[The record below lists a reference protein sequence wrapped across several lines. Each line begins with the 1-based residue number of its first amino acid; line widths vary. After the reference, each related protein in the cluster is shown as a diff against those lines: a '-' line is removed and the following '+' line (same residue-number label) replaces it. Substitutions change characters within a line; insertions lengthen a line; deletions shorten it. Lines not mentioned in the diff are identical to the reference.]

1 MPRKNQ
7 KSTTSQ
13 PQLEAL
19 AFQPEPMA
27 LATGADSPSPSS
39 HSLQASTNRSDLNP
53 KQKNVIAIR
62 GARTHNLRNVDLDI
76 PHGSFTVI
84 TGVSGSGKSSLAFD
98 TLYSEGQRQYIDS
111 LSPYARQ
118 FVDSMPRPDM
128 DSVLGLQPTLCI
140 DQRQSALNPRS
151 TLGTIAEVYDY
162 LRLLMARVGT
172 VHCYQCNAPILQ
184 QSADEMVQALS
195 SYPEGT
201 RLTLMAPMV
210 RDRKGSHG
218 DVFDKISKAGLLR
231 ARVDGELIEIET
243 PPKLEV
249 RKNHSIDAVCDRIV
263 LRPDS
268 QERLLAAILLSI
280 KLSDGLLS
288 ASIAVPEVGNQS
300 SGTSSTSPEKSFTT
314 FERLFST
321 KYACA
326 ACGISYAE
334 VEPRIFSFN
343 SPHGA
348 CQTCDGIG
356 FVQVPNEAKTKATE
370 DEENEEQTDALECPS
385 CHGARL
391 RKESLAVKLNGLSI
405 DQITRMPIAKSH
417 AWLASVD
424 FATPGFS
431 LFAASVAKPI
441 LTEMLHRTRFLNQV
455 GVGYLSLD
463 RPANTLSGGELQR
476 VRLAASIGSGLIGV
490 CYVLDEPS
498 IGLHPRDSDRLID
511 SITKLRDQGNTVVV
525 VEHDEAMMRA
535 ADLLVDMG
543 PGAGPEGGQIMAMG
557 TPQQVSEAKQS
568 LTGAY
573 LRGEQTI
580 DIPSRRPVDQSITKI
595 VVKSAARHNLK
606 SIDVEIP
613 LGRLIG
619 VTGVSG
625 SGKSTLINETL
636 VPMVKAEVLKS
647 GRRQPAA
654 ISASANARMMI
665 PEPMALATGV
675 DFAAAC
681 PIAPEASAYGLGGL
695 LERIEGCEAIDKLV
709 VINQKS
715 LGRSSRS
722 TPSTYTGL
730 WDEIRKVFAQT
741 RDAKQRGF
749 SASRFSFNAGQG
761 RCDNCQ
767 GAGQLKIEMSFLAD
781 IFVKCSHCGGRR
793 FNPSTLAVRYKD
805 KNAADVLQMSIAEAA
820 VFFEN
825 FAKVSRIL
833 KSLVDVG
840 LGYLSLGQPSH
851 TLSGGEAQRI
861 KLATELSRMSTGKTL
876 YVLDE
881 PTTGLHI
888 ADVRRLIAVLQNLV
902 ELGNTVI
909 VIEHHMDL
917 IKVCDWIIDLGPD
930 GGEAGGYLVGCG
942 PPETI
947 AANPKS
953 LTGKHLRLK

>member
-1 MPRKNQ
+1 MPRKSSKS
-7 KSTTSQ
+7 KST
-13 PQLEAL
+13 
-19 AFQPEPMA
+19 PEPMA
-27 LATGADSPSPSS
+27 LATGIGSPSDCKVTP
-39 HSLQASTNRSDLNP
+39 LASDDRPGVSPEASAYGSGIANSREVQSP
-53 KQKNVIAIR
+53 RGVIAIR
-62 GARTHNLRNVDLDI
+62 GARTHNLKNVNLDI

-151 TLGTIAEVYDY
+151 TLATIAEVYDY

-172 VHCYQCNAPILQ
+172 VHCYQCHAPILQ

-201 RLTLMAPMV
+201 RLTLMAPIV
-210 RDRKGSHG
+210 RDRKGSHV
-218 DVFDKISKAGLLR
+218 DVFEKMSKAGLLR
-231 ARVDGELIEIET
+231 ARVDGDLIEIES

-249 RKNHSIDAVCDRIV
+249 RRNHSIDAVCDRMV
-263 LRPDS
+263 LRSDS
-268 QERLLAAILLSI
+268 HERLLAAISLSI

-288 ASIAVPEVGNQS
+288 ASIAVPD
-300 SGTSSTSPEKSFTT
+300 TSPSSDDSESANIGEKTFTT
-314 FERLFST
+314 IERLFST

-334 VEPRIFSFN
+334 IEPRIFSFN

-348 CQTCDGIG
+348 CEVCDGIG
-356 FVQVPNEAKTKATE
+356 YVQVDSNKKSDNEDTDE
-370 DEENEEQTDALECPS
+370 DEQSVAQKCPS
-385 CHGARL
+385 CLGARL

-405 DQITRMPIAKSH
+405 DKITHMPIAKSH
-417 AWLASVD
+417 AWLNGLELDGS
-424 FATPGFS
+424 GFS
-431 LFAASVAKPI
+431 KLAASIAKPI
-441 LTEMLHRTRFLNQV
+441 LAEMLHRTQFLNEV

-463 RPANTLSGGELQR
+463 RPAKTLSGGELQR
-476 VRLAASIGSGLIGV
+476 VRLAASIGSGLVGV

-511 SITKLRDQGNTVVV
+511 SITKLRDQRNTVVV

-543 PGAGPEGGQIMAMG
+543 PGAGPLGGQIMAIG
-557 TPQQVSEAKQS
+557 TPEDVSHAKES

-580 DIPSRRPVDQSITKI
+580 ELPERRLTDQTTATIA
-595 VVKSAARHNLK
+595 VKSASRHNLK
-606 SIDVEIP
+606 SLDVEIP

-636 VPMVKAEVLKS
+636 VPLVKAEVLKN
-647 GRRQPAA
+647 GRR
-654 ISASANARMMI
+654 SV
-665 PEPMALATGV
+665 ATSPSMV
-675 DFAAAC
+675 D
-681 PIAPEASAYGLGGL
+681 SRHQSLGT
-695 LERIEGCEAIDKLV
+695 IEGGEAIDKMI
-709 VINQKS
+709 VIDQKS

-730 WDEIRKVFAQT
+730 WDEIRNVYAQT

-749 SASRFSFNAGQG
+749 SAGRFSFNAGKG
-761 RCDNCQ
+761 RCENCQ

-781 IFVKCSHCGGRR
+781 IFVKCSHCSGRR

-820 VFFEN
+820 RFFEN
-825 FAKVSRIL
+825 FSKVSRIL
-833 KSLVDVG
+833 KALVDVG

-861 KLATELSRMSTGKTL
+861 KLATELSRVSTGKTL

-888 ADVRRLIAVLQNLV
+888 ADVRRLISVLQNLV
-902 ELGNTVI
+902 DLGNTVI
-909 VIEHHMDL
+909 VIEHHMGL

-930 GGEAGGYLVGCG
+930 GGEAGGQIVGAG
-942 PPETI
+942 TPESI

-953 LTGKHLRLK
+953 LTGKYLQVGLQ

>member
-1 MPRKNQ
+1 
-7 KSTTSQ
+7 
-13 PQLEAL
+13 
-19 AFQPEPMA
+19 MA
-27 LATGADSPSPSS
+27 LATGIGSPSDCQATPLTSDDSS
-39 HSLQASTNRSDLNP
+39 GESLEASSCGSGIANSRVVQPHKS
-53 KQKNVIAIR
+53 VIAIR
-62 GARTHNLRNVDLDI
+62 GARTHNLKNVDLDI

-151 TLGTIAEVYDY
+151 TLATIAEVYDY
-162 LRLLMARVGT
+162 LRLLMARVGI
-172 VHCYQCNAPILQ
+172 VHCYKCHAPILQ

-195 SYPEGT
+195 SYPEVT
-201 RLTLMAPMV
+201 RLTLMAPIV
-210 RDRKGSHG
+210 RDRKGSHV
-218 DVFDKISKAGLLR
+218 DVFEKMSKAGLLR
-231 ARVDGELIEIET
+231 ARVDGELIEIES
-243 PPKLEV
+243 PPQLEV
-249 RKNHSIDAVCDRIV
+249 RKNHSIDAVCDRLV
-263 LRPDS
+263 LRSDS
-268 QERLLAAILLSI
+268 FERLFAGVTLAL

-288 ASIAVPEVGNQS
+288 ASIAVPDSDSKSAGSGS
-300 SGTSSTSPEKSFTT
+300 SSSVEKTFTT
-314 FERLFST
+314 IERLFST

-348 CQTCDGIG
+348 CEVCDGIG
-356 FVQVPNEAKTKATE
+356 YVQTVSNKKSESDDTDDE
-370 DEENEEQTDALECPS
+370 DEQSVAQKCPS

-405 DQITRMPIAKSH
+405 DRITQMPIAKSH
-417 AWLASVD
+417 VWLSGLELD
-424 FATPGFS
+424 GPSFS
-431 LFAASVAKPI
+431 KLAASIAKPI
-441 LTEMLHRTRFLNQV
+441 LAEMLHRTQFLNEV

-463 RPANTLSGGELQR
+463 RPAKTLSGGELQR

-511 SITKLRDQGNTVVV
+511 SITKLRDQRNTVVV

-543 PGAGPEGGQIMAMG
+543 PGAGPLGGQIMAIG
-557 TPQQVSEAKQS
+557 TPEEVSLAKES

-573 LRGEQTI
+573 LRGEQKI
-580 DIPSRRPVDQSITKI
+580 EIPERRLTDKTTPKI
-595 VVKSAARHNLK
+595 AIRSASRHNLK
-606 SIDVEIP
+606 SLDVEIP

-636 VPMVKAEVLKS
+636 VPLVKAEVLKNS
-647 GRRQPAA
+647 KRPVAV
-654 ISASANARMMI
+654 SPFMI
-665 PEPMALATGV
+665 
-675 DFAAAC
+675 D
-681 PIAPEASAYGLGGL
+681 SKQQSLGT
-695 LERIEGCEAIDKLV
+695 IEGCDAIDKLI
-709 VINQKS
+709 VIDQKS

-730 WDEIRKVFAQT
+730 WDEIRNVYAQT

-749 SASRFSFNAGQG
+749 SAGRFSFNAGQG
-761 RCDNCQ
+761 RCENCQ

-825 FAKVSRIL
+825 FSKVSRIL
-833 KSLVDVG
+833 KALVDVG

-861 KLATELSRMSTGKTL
+861 KLATELSRVSTGKTL

-888 ADVRRLIAVLQNLV
+888 ADVRRLISVLQNLV
-902 ELGNTVI
+902 DLGNTVI

-930 GGEAGGYLVGCG
+930 GGDAGGQIVGVG
-942 PPETI
+942 TPEAI

-953 LTGKHLRLK
+953 LTGKYLII

>member
-1 MPRKNQ
+1 MPRKSSKY
-7 KSTTSQ
+7 KST
-13 PQLEAL
+13 
-19 AFQPEPMA
+19 PEPMA
-27 LATGADSPSPSS
+27 LDKGNGSPSDYKATPLASDMSGVSPGASAHGSGISPKARAYGSGIANSREVQS
-39 HSLQASTNRSDLNP
+39 HKS
-53 KQKNVIAIR
+53 VIAIR
-62 GARTHNLRNVDLDI
+62 GARTHNLKNVDLDI

-151 TLGTIAEVYDY
+151 TLATIAEVYDY
-162 LRLLMARVGT
+162 LRLLMARVGM
-172 VHCYQCNAPILQ
+172 VHCYKCHAPILQ

-201 RLTLMAPMV
+201 RLTLMAPIV
-210 RDRKGSHG
+210 RDRKGSHV
-218 DVFDKISKAGLLR
+218 DIFEKMSKAGLLR
-231 ARVDGELIEIET
+231 ARVDGDLIEIES

-249 RKNHSIDAVCDRIV
+249 RRNHSIDAVCDRMV
-263 LRPDS
+263 LRSDS
-268 QERLLAAILLSI
+268 HDRLLAAVSLSI

-288 ASIAVPEVGNQS
+288 ASIAVPDMLPS
-300 SGTSSTSPEKSFTT
+300 SDNSESANTGQKTFTT
-314 FERLFST
+314 IERLFST

-348 CQTCDGIG
+348 CQVCDGIG
-356 FVQVPNEAKTKATE
+356 YVQVVSNKKR
-370 DEENEEQTDALECPS
+370 ENEDTDDDDEQSVAQKCPS

-405 DQITRMPIAKSH
+405 DKITHMPIAKSH
-417 AWLASVD
+417 AWLAGLELD
-424 FATPGFS
+424 GPGFS
-431 LFAASVAKPI
+431 RLAASIAKPI
-441 LTEMLHRTRFLNQV
+441 LAEMLHRTQFLNEV

-463 RPANTLSGGELQR
+463 RPAKTLSGGELQR

-511 SITKLRDQGNTVVV
+511 SITKLRDQRNTVVV

-543 PGAGPEGGQIMAMG
+543 PGAGPEGGQIMAIG
-557 TPQQVSEAKQS
+557 TPEDVSNAKES

-580 DIPSRRPVDQSITKI
+580 ELPQRRMTDQTTPKIT
-595 VVKSAARHNLK
+595 VRSASRHNLK
-606 SIDVEIP
+606 SLDVEIP
-613 LGRLIG
+613 LGKLIG

-636 VPMVKAEVLKS
+636 VPLAKAEVLKNGKRPVAVS
-647 GRRQPAA
+647 
-654 ISASANARMMI
+654 SSMI
-665 PEPMALATGV
+665 
-675 DFAAAC
+675 D
-681 PIAPEASAYGLGGL
+681 SKHQSLGT
-695 LERIEGCEAIDKLV
+695 IEGCEAIDKMI
-709 VINQKS
+709 VIDQKS

-730 WDEIRKVFAQT
+730 WDEIRNVYAQT

-749 SASRFSFNAGQG
+749 SAGRFSFNAGQG
-761 RCDNCQ
+761 RCENCQ

-805 KNAADVLQMSIAEAA
+805 KNASDVLQMSIAEAA
-820 VFFEN
+820 GFFEN
-825 FAKVSRIL
+825 FSKVSRIL
-833 KSLVDVG
+833 KALVDVG

-861 KLATELSRMSTGKTL
+861 KLATELSRVSTGKTL

-888 ADVRRLIAVLQNLV
+888 ADVRRLISVLQNLV
-902 ELGNTVI
+902 DLGNTVI

-930 GGEAGGYLVGCG
+930 GGEAGGQLVGSG
-942 PPETI
+942 TPEAI

-953 LTGKHLRLK
+953 LTGKYLEI

>member
-1 MPRKNQ
+1 MPRKSS
-7 KSTTSQ
+7 KSTTLNLPPVLDTDGDSELSVSIG
-13 PQLEAL
+13 PQS
-19 AFQPEPMA
+19 PR
-27 LATGADSPSPSS
+27 GA
-39 HSLQASTNRSDLNP
+39 
-53 KQKNVIAIR
+53 IAIR
-62 GARTHNLRNVDLDI
+62 GARTHNLKNVDLDI

-151 TLGTIAEVYDY
+151 TLATIAEVYDY

-172 VHCYQCNAPILQ
+172 VHCYKCHAPILQ

-201 RLTLMAPMV
+201 RLTLMAPIV
-210 RDRKGSHG
+210 RDRKGSHV
-218 DVFDKISKAGLLR
+218 DVFEKMSKAGLLR
-231 ARVDGELIEIET
+231 ARVDGELVEIES

-263 LRPDS
+263 LRSDS
-268 QERLLAAILLSI
+268 QERLLEAVALSL

-288 ASIAVPEVGNQS
+288 ALIAIPNFVTEDG
-300 SGTSSTSPEKSFTT
+300 SPSKDPTYKT
-314 FERLFST
+314 IERLFST

-348 CQTCDGIG
+348 CETCDGIG
-356 FVQVPNEAKTKATE
+356 FVQVGSPGKKMDLEGYE
-370 DEENEEQTDALECPS
+370 DDEQSVAQECPS

-405 DQITRMPIAKSH
+405 DKITQMPIAKSH
-417 AWLASVD
+417 AWLSGLELD
-424 FATPGFS
+424 GTSFS
-431 LFAASVAKPI
+431 KLAASIARPI
-441 LTEMLHRTRFLNQV
+441 LAEMLHRTQFLNEV

-463 RPANTLSGGELQR
+463 RPAKTLSGGELQR

-498 IGLHPRDSDRLID
+498 IGLHPRDSDRLIG
-511 SITKLRDQGNTVVV
+511 SITKLRDQRNTVVV

-543 PGAGPEGGQIMAMG
+543 PGAGPHGGKIMAIG
-557 TPQQVSEAKQS
+557 TPQDVSKAKES

-573 LRGEQTI
+573 LRGEETIEIPERRLTDQTT
-580 DIPSRRPVDQSITKI
+580 PKLA
-595 VVKSAARHNLK
+595 VKSASRHNLK

-636 VPMVKAEVLKS
+636 VPLVKAEVSKNS
-647 GRRQPAA
+647 KRPV
-654 ISASANARMMI
+654 
-665 PEPMALATGV
+665 ALSSSVV
-675 DFAAAC
+675 DTNRKL
-681 PIAPEASAYGLGGL
+681 LGT
-695 LERIEGCEAIDKLV
+695 IEGCEAIDKLI
-709 VINQKS
+709 VIDQKS

-730 WDEIRKVFAQT
+730 WDEIRNVYAQT

-749 SASRFSFNAGQG
+749 SAGRFSFNAGQG
-761 RCDNCQ
+761 RCENCQ

-820 VFFEN
+820 IFFEN
-825 FAKVSRIL
+825 FSKVSRIL
-833 KSLVDVG
+833 KALVDVG

-861 KLATELSRMSTGKTL
+861 KLATELSRVSTGKTL

-888 ADVRRLIAVLQNLV
+888 ADVRRLVSVLQNLV
-902 ELGNTVI
+902 DMGNTVI

-917 IKVCDWIIDLGPD
+917 IKVCDWIIDLGPE
-930 GGEAGGYLVGCG
+930 GGEAGGHLVGAG
-942 PPETI
+942 TPESI
-947 AANPKS
+947 AANAKS
-953 LTGKHLRLK
+953 LTGKYLEV